1 MVKMLKVGDSIVWV
15 NTRTRYPLYGKITG
29 ETGKRWK
36 VSGTNDASKWGSQFV
51 DNKKRYM
58 VEKSKAHIWGR
69 SRSLVKVKEQYKK
82 LSWSDVRRKE
92 LEKLLPSA
100 TGAQPY
106 YRKSA
111 YIQGWSANNTI
122 GFILNFKDGKEKKFP
137 YPRVD
142 GRIQDEISFG

>member
-1 MVKMLKVGDSIVWV
+1 MLKVGDSIVWV
-15 NTRTRYPLYGKITG
+15 NTRTKRPLYGKITG

-36 VSGTNDASKWGSQFV
+36 VSGTNLRGHRAEFGSQFV

-69 SRSLVKVKEQYKK
+69 SRSLVNVKEQYKK

-106 YRKSA
+106 YRKA
-111 YIQGWSANNTI
+111 VYKTGWSVNNTI

>member
-1 MVKMLKVGDSIVWV
+1 MLKVGDSIVWV
-15 NTRTRYPLYGKITG
+15 NTRTKRPYYGKITG

-36 VSGTNDASKWGSQFV
+36 VSGTNLRGYRDEFGSQFV

-69 SRSLVKVKEQYKK
+69 SRSLVNVKEQYKK

-106 YRKSA
+106 YRKGA
-111 YIQGWSANNTI
+111 YKTGWSVNNTI